1 MFGKPGSGSKLR
13 SPRQRTGAEHEQ
25 AAEQF
30 LLQQGLTLLQR
41 NFWCKLGEIDLIMRD
56 GEQLVFIE
64 VRYRKHA
71 GYGLAQETVTAAK
84 QRKLVR
90 AAQYYLL
97 HNGSDD
103 PPCRFDVVA
112 VHQQQP
118 LEWIRNAFGA
128 E

>member
-1 MFGKPGSGSKLR
+1 MFGRSGSGSKLR
-13 SPRQRTGAEHEQ
+13 SPQQRTGAEQEL
-25 AAEQF
+25 AAEQY
-30 LLQQGLTLLQR
+30 LLQQGLILLQR

-64 VRYRKHA
+64 VRFRKHA
-71 GYGLAQETVTAAK
+71 GYGLAQETVTITK
-84 QRKLVR
+84 QRKLLR

-97 HNGSDD
+97 HNCADD